1 MRGYISRIWK
11 GATTIGEMFIAI
23 ILIIAILI
31 CPEAF
36 KSIKVTKQE
45 LADDYDVT
53 KKTLQKWVKNFTS
66 INYEYYLK
74 KRKLNLLEYWDIKD
88 ELGDMDDYPTMT
100 KKDILGKC
108 ETYYHTVRDNIKLN
122 IEKLGFSCEAYKNTD
137 LFPPRIAQKIVVML
151 G

>member
-1 MRGYISRIWK
+1 MRRYISRIWK
-11 GATTIGEMFIAI
+11 DATTFAEVVMAV
-23 ILIIAILI
+23 ILIIVCLI
-31 CPEAF
+31 FPESF
-36 KSIKVTKQE
+36 KTVKVTKQD
-45 LADDYDVT
+45 LANDYGVT

-88 ELGDMDDYPTMT
+88 ELGDIDDYPTMT
-100 KKDILGKC
+100 KNDILEKC
-108 ETYYHTVRDNIKLN
+108 ETYYHTVRNNIKLN
-122 IEKLGFSCEAYKNTD
+122 IEKLEISCEAYKNTD